1 MSRERADKVLVSR
14 GLFESRA
21 RARAAIEAGLAFADG
36 VQIKDPSTLIA
47 NNCALKAQA
56 PHPWI
61 SRGGVK
67 LAFALERFGI
77 DPKDR
82 VCLDIGASTGGFCDV
97 LMQCGAKK
105 IFAVD
110 VGAEQLHPRIAASNR
125 VVNLEK
131 TDSRSLTPKLIT
143 EAPSLLTAD
152 LSFIGLEKALGPAL
166 SLAAP
171 EATLIALVKP
181 QFQLGPERLGKG
193 GIVKGEGATAEA
205 LAAVSDWLEAQ
216 DWRVEASAESPILG
230 GDGNK
235 EALLCARRI

>member
-36 VQIKDPSTLIA
+36 VQIKDAATLIA
-47 NNCALKAQA
+47 SNAALEAQA
-56 PHPWI
+56 PHPWV

-67 LAFALERFGI
+67 LAFALGHFGI
-77 DPKDR
+77 SPQGR
-82 VCLDIGASTGGFCDV
+82 VCLDVGASTGGFCDV
-97 LMQCGAKK
+97 LMQGGAAK

-110 VGAEQLHPRIAASNR
+110 VGAGQLHPGVAGSNR

-131 TDSRSLTPKLIT
+131 TDARSLTSETIT
-143 EAPSLLTAD
+143 EAPSLITAD

-166 SLAAP
+166 ALAAP
-171 EATLIALVKP
+171 DAILITLVKP

-193 GIVKGEGATAEA
+193 GVVKDETAAADALAMVSQWLKSQGWRVTATA
-205 LAAVSDWLEAQ
+205 D
-216 DWRVEASAESPILG
+216 SPILG

-235 EALLCARRI
+235 EALLCARRT

>member
-47 NNCALKAQA
+47 NNCALKAEA

-110 VGAEQLHPRIAASNR
+110 VGAGQLHPRIAASNR

-131 TDSRSLTPKLIT
+131 TDSRSLTPELIT

-171 EATLIALVKP
+171 EATLITLVKP

-205 LAAVSDWLEAQ
+205 LAAVSDWLSAQ
-216 DWRVEASAESPILG
+216 DWRVKASAESPILG